1 MPQITGRLYT
11 ARGRTET
18 IVAQEA
24 WDLTSTAPMQLVTST
39 MIVMIAADS
48 LCGRTSKALTLNC
61 KLAINSFATQ

>member
-1 MPQITGRLYT
+1 M
-11 ARGRTET
+11 ARGHTET

-48 LCGRTSKALTLNC
+48 LRGRIFKAIMLNC
-61 KLAINSFATQ
+61 KLAISSFATQ